1 MRSIALF
8 LCVCALCIQTL
19 PAGAAVPD
27 TKKVQVILDRLVLL
41 YETTGIKAYDAP
53 DEAVLDTV
61 ALKVFP
67 HDSSPAAAIVA
78 QRSTHP
84 ELFTKAAANENVALH
99 RDAVALIARYFLGR
113 KAKLATIKEDYIFGT
128 MRVAP
133 RWCYA
138 RFDGMDTEENN
149 QMLLHG
155 ALLCEETVE
164 LGYKRMGTVEAH
176 IAPLDHAPLGWAVER
191 FRVTVDA
198 Q

>member
-1 MRSIALF
+1 MRSIAVF
-8 LCVCALCIQTL
+8 LCTCALCMQTL

-27 TKKVQVILDRLVLL
+27 AKKAQVILERLVLL
-41 YETTGIKAYDAP
+41 YEATGIKAYDAP

-61 ALKVFP
+61 ALQVFP

-84 ELFTKAAANENVALH
+84 ELFAKAAANEDVALH
-99 RDAVALIARYFLGR
+99 KDAAAHIARYFLGR
-113 KAKLATIKEDYIFGT
+113 KAKLASIQDDYIYGT

-133 RWCYA
+133 RWCHA
-138 RFDGMDTEENN
+138 RFDGMDTVEKN
-149 QMLLHG
+149 QVLLHG
-155 ALLCEETVE
+155 SLLCEETAE
-164 LGYKRMGTVEAH
+164 FGYMRNGTVEAH

-191 FRVTVDA
+191 FRVNVDA